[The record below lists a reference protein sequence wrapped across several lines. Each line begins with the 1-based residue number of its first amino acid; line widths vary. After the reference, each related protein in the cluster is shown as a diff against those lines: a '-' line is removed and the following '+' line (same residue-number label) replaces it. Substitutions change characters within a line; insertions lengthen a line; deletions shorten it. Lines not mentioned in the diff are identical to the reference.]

1 MSQMAKMILKLIE
14 SRIEEHVDDAHFG
27 FRKDKGTSNA
37 IFVLRTVT
45 ERAIE
50 KQKDLFLCFAD
61 CERAFD
67 MVRHEFLMER
77 LTALGMEVADI
88 RLIASFYGRQ
98 RAIVNVGDDK
108 SEWVKIER
116 GV

>member
-1 MSQMAKMILKLIE
+1 
-14 SRIEEHVDDAHFG
+14 
-27 FRKDKGTSNA
+27 
-37 IFVLRTVT
+37 
-45 ERAIE
+45 
-50 KQKDLFLCFAD
+50 
-61 CERAFD
+61 

-88 RLIASFYGRQ
+88 RLIANFYGGQ
-98 RAIVNVGDDK
+98 RAMVNVGDDK